1 MAVAMLR
8 GEFTTVEQD
17 IHDINTPDSA
27 MVSVVHFR
35 VRSDDR
41 WHDGTAIVKQIAG
54 GSYQTDPLEV
64 GSLNYEG
71 PAMKYDGFRDLVERY
86 YRAALDRLIQIA
98 GGSGVRMRNNTIAIS
113 QPFETESAEQRA
125 GW

>member
-1 MAVAMLR
+1 
-8 GEFTTVEQD
+8 
-17 IHDINTPDSA
+17 

-35 VRSDDR
+35 ICSDDT

-54 GSYQTDPLEV
+54 GNYLADPLEV
-64 GSLNYEG
+64 GSLNYDG

-86 YRAALDRLIQIA
+86 YRAALDRAIRIT
-98 GGSGVRMRNNTIAIS
+98 GGAGVRMRNNTIAIS
-113 QPFETESAEQRA
+113 QSFETESAEQRA